1 MLQFLFNVGLA
12 GAWAA
17 LMGAFDAATLAAG
30 FAVGYAVLWAVQP
43 ALGPSA
49 YVRGLWRTVAFV
61 IVYLADLV
69 RSSVRV
75 AIDVCRP
82 TLGVCPGVVGVPLR
96 ARTDAEIAVLA
107 NLISLTPG
115 TLSLDV
121 SADRRVLYVHAMDLD
136 GGPDALRR
144 TVREGLED
152 RVLLLLRG
160 AEAGAPDA
168 SPAGPSGRRGPIPAG
183 SRPAP

>member
-1 MLQFLFNVGLA
+1 MRQFLFNVGLA

-30 FAVGYAVLWAVQP
+30 FAVGYLVLWGVQP
-43 ALGPSA
+43 AFGPSP
-49 YVRGLWRTVAFV
+49 YVRGLWRTAAFV
-61 IVYLADLV
+61 VVYLSDLV

-75 AIDVCRP
+75 ALDVCRP
-82 TLGVCPGVVGVPLR
+82 TLAVCPGVVGVPLR
-96 ARTDAEIAVLA
+96 ARSDAEITVLA

-121 SADRRVLYVHAMDLD
+121 SADRRVLYVHAMDLEA
-136 GGPDALRR
+136 GPDALRR
-144 TVREGLED
+144 DIQAGLED

-160 AEAGAPDA
+160 DEDREPDA
-168 SPAGPSGRRGPIPAG
+168 PPADPPERRNAAPAG
-183 SRPAP
+183 S